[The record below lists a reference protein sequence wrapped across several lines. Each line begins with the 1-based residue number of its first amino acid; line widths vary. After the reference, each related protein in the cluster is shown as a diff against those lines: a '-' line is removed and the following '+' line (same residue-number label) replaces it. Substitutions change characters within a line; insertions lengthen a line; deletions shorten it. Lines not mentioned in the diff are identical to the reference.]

1 MPDSGNLLG
10 KISRAFWLQIAL
22 ITLAA
27 ILGVSLAKVLIEEN
41 LVKNAL
47 LEESEY
53 FWKHYFGDLSI
64 TLPDTKNL
72 TGYFDPELLP
82 PVIQDNLPSAP
93 GFYEFSDL
101 GNELVL
107 HVTSEQNQ
115 TLYLIYY
122 RGQVDAL
129 VMYYGLFPLLVVLT
143 ILYLTLW
150 SVYRFSRRTI
160 SPFARLTNH
169 INQID
174 LNKDDFSLNL
184 TELEIANDGEVK
196 PLIDAISQLGE
207 RLDSYITRERN
218 FTRNASHELRTPLT
232 VINVATD
239 MMLIDTQSPEKSQRM
254 LLKIKR
260 ASSDMESL
268 IELFLMLARE
278 DTGSTTRIEV
288 NLNQLV
294 SEQID
299 RMNFLTADKKVDI
312 RLTEKAQLRVSASET
327 VLTVMLGNLIR
338 NAILYT
344 DEGNI
349 DITID
354 EQKISITDSGRGI
367 PQSKLESIFEPF
379 ERVDM
384 DDRVAGYGIGL
395 TIVKRLCDRFGW
407 HIQVSSLANQ
417 GTSFVI
423 SFEPIAD

>member
-407 HIQVSSLANQ
+407 QIQVSSLANQ

>member
-150 SVYRFSRRTI
+150 SVYLFSRRTI

-299 RMNFLTADKKVDI
+299 RMNFLTANKKVDI

-407 HIQVSSLANQ
+407 NIQVSSLANQ

>member
-150 SVYRFSRRTI
+150 SVYLFSRRTI

-407 HIQVSSLANQ
+407 QIQVSSLANQ

>member
-150 SVYRFSRRTI
+150 SVYLFSRRTI

-312 RLTEKAQLRVSASET
+312 RLTERAQLRVSASET

>member
-1 MPDSGNLLG
+1 MPDSGSLLS

-27 ILGVSLAKVLIEEN
+27 ILGVYFAKVLIEEN
-41 LVKNAL
+41 LVKNAI

-150 SVYRFSRRTI
+150 SVYLFSRRTI

-278 DTGSTTRIEV
+278 DTGCTTRIEV

-299 RMNFLTADKKVDI
+299 RMNFLTANKKVDI

-407 HIQVSSLANQ
+407 NIQVSSLANQ